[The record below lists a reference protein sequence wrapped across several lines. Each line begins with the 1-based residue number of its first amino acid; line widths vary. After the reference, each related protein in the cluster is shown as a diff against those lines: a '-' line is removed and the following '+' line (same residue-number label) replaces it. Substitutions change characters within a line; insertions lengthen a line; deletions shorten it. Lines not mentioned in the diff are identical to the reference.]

1 MDSTGYPWM
10 YGGLL
15 RTETS
20 AYDPIATHQT
30 LLISSDTGEIF
41 VAFVM
46 MFMSPT
52 VTATPLSVG
61 LLIKFWTQGRGF
73 SSRYRAASFRA
84 CPLSV
89 RFILWSRFMSKKKF
103 KPFRYLHQLTWAQWL
118 SPSQLEHALQSS
130 DIVKRRYSEHWY
142 GKAPRMNCK
151 PTRMN
156 SFARGT
162 QWVHRRWATIA
173 RKLRSC
179 TCTARYW
186 KCTHW

>member
-1 MDSTGYPWM
+1 MRACKLGSPCLEELLGKCFVSKQCHCFRPQQQSDPFVFPRSNALAFGKMKLTSSTSENHFEIIGRVNQTRMDSTGYPWM

-103 KPFRYLHQLTWAQWL
+103 KPFRYLHQLT
-118 SPSQLEHALQSS
+118 
-130 DIVKRRYSEHWY
+130 
-142 GKAPRMNCK
+142 
-151 PTRMN
+151 
-156 SFARGT
+156 
-162 QWVHRRWATIA
+162 
-173 RKLRSC
+173 
-179 TCTARYW
+179 
-186 KCTHW
+186 